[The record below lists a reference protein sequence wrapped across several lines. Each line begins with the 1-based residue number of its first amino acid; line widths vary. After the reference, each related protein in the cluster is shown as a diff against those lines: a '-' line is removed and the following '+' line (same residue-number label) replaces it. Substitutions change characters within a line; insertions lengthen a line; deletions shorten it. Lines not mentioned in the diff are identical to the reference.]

1 LVTETTSRQ
10 RTGHDDSA
18 RALLW
23 CCLAAIVL
31 VVIRSFAML
40 AYERL
45 DFDSDQAIVGLM
57 AKHLSELRTF
67 PLFFYGQ
74 DYMLGVQAWIA
85 VPFFWLGGPTVAM
98 LRAPLVV
105 INCLV
110 AVWLV
115 RQIARSTGSPWLAL
129 AAVLPFAA
137 ATPVFAA
144 NLLETLGAS
153 VEPFLYVLL
162 LWTLRRRPVA
172 FGVMLAIGFLH
183 REFTIFAVAGIGM
196 ATYRE
201 TGRSQLAD
209 LRWVT
214 RAALGFAA
222 VWIAVDQLKRRINT
236 MGPPGGAE
244 ATGPLILQLQT
255 LLSRVVISPAMA
267 VPKLR
272 QAVTEVLPDLL
283 GMRAVQPLRY
293 NINAAVIVGTA
304 VVGSLLA
311 VAGAICLIRLAAYL
325 LSRRGNTPRSAT
337 LPSPFCTY
345 MAVIGV
351 QALLAYSLSDAV
363 DPRFP
368 AILRYALLAVFLP
381 IALVTAFFEVET
393 RRTWRAVVAILLAAS
408 AALNTRDS
416 WRIID
421 EYRRTPMPSE
431 HRILADDLVARHV
444 EYGTAT
450 YFDAY
455 ITDFFARERVVLHSR
470 DKVRIAA
477 YAALV
482 DAHAGT
488 AVRVVRQPC
497 GIGRPVASSWCVVDP
512 LGR

>member
-1 LVTETTSRQ
+1 
-10 RTGHDDSA
+10 
-18 RALLW
+18 
-23 CCLAAIVL
+23 
-31 VVIRSFAML
+31 ML

-57 AKHLSELRTF
+57 ARHLSELRAF

-74 DYMLGVQAWIA
+74 HYMLGVQAWIA
-85 VPFFWLGGPTVAM
+85 APFIWLGGSTVAM
-98 LRAPLVV
+98 LRAPLLI
-105 INCLV
+105 INCVV

-115 RQIARSTGSPWLAL
+115 RHIARSTGAPWLAL

-137 ATPVFAA
+137 ASPVFSA

-162 LWTLRRRPVA
+162 LWMLRRRAAA
-172 FGVMLAIGFLH
+172 FGVLLAVGFLH
-183 REFTIFAVAGIGM
+183 REFTIFAVAGIGV

-201 TGRSQLAD
+201 TGRSQLAN
-209 LRWVT
+209 LPWVA
-214 RAALGFAA
+214 RASLGFA
-222 VWIAVDQLKRRINT
+222 VIWIVVDQLKRRINT
-236 MGPPGGAE
+236 MGPPGGEA
-244 ATGPLILQLQT
+244 ATGPLSLQLQT
-255 LLSRVVISPAMA
+255 LLSRVVITPSM
-267 VPKLR
+267 VVSKLQ

-293 NINAAVIVGTA
+293 NINATVSVGTEMI
-304 VVGSLLA
+304 GSLL
-311 VAGAICLIRLAAYL
+311 VAGGAICLIRVLAHAPG
-325 LSRRGNTPRSAT
+325 RRGNKAGAAT

-351 QALLAYSLSDAV
+351 QALLAYSVSDAV

-381 IALVTAFFEVET
+381 IALATAFFEIET
-393 RRTWRAVVAILLAAS
+393 RRPWRAAVALLLAAS

-421 EYRRTPMPSE
+421 EYRRTPTPSE
-431 HRILADDLVARHV
+431 HRILADDLVAHHI

-455 ITDFFARERVVLHSR
+455 ITDFLASERVVLHSS

-482 DAHAGT
+482 NAHAST

-497 GIGRPVASSWCVVDP
+497 HVGRPVASSWCVVDP
-512 LGR
+512 LNRSR